1 MPKNNRNGQAEIWND
16 HQFEAVMLE
25 LSPKMRAV
33 FSICYFTC
41 CRVSEA
47 LQLEASDMVGDRI
60 VFRKRTTKTKQTREV
75 AIHPRLAE
83 ILATAALPS
92 RGYLFPGRDGQ
103 KRMTRQAADQALRIA
118 CDYLGLQGFS
128 THSNRRTAATRL
140 NNQGVPLRVIQK
152 IGGWTNLAAL
162 QRYLEVSDEQM
173 DEAIAKL

>member
-1 MPKNNRNGQAEIWND
+1 MKA
-16 HQFEAVMLE
+16 
-25 LSPKMRAV
+25 RAV

-47 LQLEASDMVGDRI
+47 LQLQREDLVGDRI

-83 ILATAALPS
+83 ILAAALPA
-92 RGYLFPGRDGQ
+92 RGYLFPGRDG
-103 KRMTRQAADQALRIA
+103 KKPMTRQAADQALRNV

-128 THSNRRTAATRL
+128 THFNRRTAATRL

-152 IGGWTNLAAL
+152 IGGWASLAAL

-173 DEAIAKL
+173 DEAIGKL

>member
-16 HQFEAVMLE
+16 QQFEAVMTE

-33 FSICYFTC
+33 FAICYFTC

-47 LQLEASDMVGDRI
+47 LHLEGSDIVGDRI
-60 VFRKRTTKTKQTREV
+60 VFRRRTTKTKQTREV

-83 ILATAALPS
+83 ILAAAALPS

-103 KRMTRQAADQALRIA
+103 KRMTRQAADRALREV

-152 IGGWTNLAAL
+152 IGGWTSLAAL

-173 DEAIAKL
+173 DEAIGKL